1 MKGIILAGGQGTR
14 LYPNTLSI
22 SKQLIPIYDKPMI
35 YYPIS
40 TLMLAGIRDILI
52 ISSSDHLPLFQK
64 LLGDGSHLGID
75 FSYAEQE
82 KPEGLAQAFV
92 IGENFIGKD
101 QVSLILGDNIFYG
114 QGFGEDLRDSA
125 LIKEG
130 ALIYTYEVL
139 DPKNF
144 GIAEL
149 DESGKLVNIEEK
161 PNDPRSNLA
170 VTGLYFYDNQ
180 VVEIAKS
187 VKPSERGELEITSIN
202 NSYLEEGNLKNK
214 TLGRGF
220 AWLDTGTSMGM
231 LEAAQFVQT
240 LEKRQGFKIS
250 CIEEISWRQK
260 WISDNEL
267 EKLSLIYK
275 NSDYGTYLKLLL
287 EEKYIKAKMP

>member
-187 VKPSERGELEITSIN
+187 VKPSERGELEITDIN
-202 NSYLEEGNLKNK
+202 KVFLQQK
-214 TLGRGF
+214 TLKVELFDRGT
-220 AWLDTGTSMGM
+220 AWLDTGTIQSLLDAATFIRV
-231 LEAAQFVQT
+231 LEERQGLKIGCPEEVAFREGFIGADQLQT
-240 LEKRQGFKIS
+240 LAEKQIKSGYGQYLLGL
-250 CIEEISWRQK
+250 IE
-260 WISDNEL
+260 
-267 EKLSLIYK
+267 SL
-275 NSDYGTYLKLLL
+275 
-287 EEKYIKAKMP
+287 

>member
-1 MKGIILAGGQGTR
+1 
-14 LYPNTLSI
+14 
-22 SKQLIPIYDKPMI
+22 
-35 YYPIS
+35 
-40 TLMLAGIRDILI
+40 MLAGIRDILI
-52 ISSSDHLPLFQK
+52 ISSSDHLTLFQK

-202 NSYLEEGNLKNK
+202 NYYLEEGKLKNK

-240 LEKRQGFKIS
+240 LEKRQGVKIS

-267 EKLSLIYK
+267 EKLSLSYK

>member
-52 ISSSDHLPLFQK
+52 ISSPDHLPLFQK

-202 NSYLEEGNLKNK
+202 NYYLEEGNLKNK

>member
-202 NSYLEEGNLKNK
+202 NYYLEEGKLKNK

-231 LEAAQFVQT
+231 LEAAQFVHT

>member
-1 MKGIILAGGQGTR
+1 M
-14 LYPNTLSI
+14 
-22 SKQLIPIYDKPMI
+22 
-35 YYPIS
+35 
-40 TLMLAGIRDILI
+40 
-52 ISSSDHLPLFQK
+52 
-64 LLGDGSHLGID
+64 
-75 FSYAEQE
+75 
-82 KPEGLAQAFV
+82 
-92 IGENFIGKD
+92 
-101 QVSLILGDNIFYG
+101 SLILGDNIFYG

-202 NSYLEEGNLKNK
+202 NYYLEEGKLKNK

-287 EEKYIKAKMP
+287 EEKYIKAKMVQYKNNKHITIIFNKLYLKVFILLTNFSI